1 MSDKCR
7 YSTSDIQDIEMVGN
21 LGIPKS
27 TLDEILL
34 FKGFCSLIKIFKF
47 SFFKFSFK
55 NGDIFKINCL
65 IFKNIFGLLI
75 KMKIKGFT
83 NIDYFRYT

>member
-7 YSTSDIQDIEMVGN
+7 YSTSDIKDIEMVGN

-47 SFFKFSFK
+47 SFKK
-55 NGDIFKINCL
+55 GDIFKINCL

>member
-1 MSDKCR
+1 
-7 YSTSDIQDIEMVGN
+7 MVGN

-34 FKGFCSLIKIFKF
+34 FKGFCSLIKI
-47 SFFKFSFK
+47 FKFSFK

>member
-34 FKGFCSLIKIFKF
+34 FKGFCSLIK
-47 SFFKFSFK
+47 
-55 NGDIFKINCL
+55 
-65 IFKNIFGLLI
+65 
-75 KMKIKGFT
+75 MKIKGFT

>member
-7 YSTSDIQDIEMVGN
+7 YATSDIQDIEMVGN

-34 FKGFCSLIKIFKF
+34 FKGFCSLIKI
-47 SFFKFSFK
+47 FKFSFK

>member
-47 SFFKFSFK
+47 SFK
-55 NGDIFKINCL
+55 NGIFLK
-65 IFKNIFGLLI
+65 
-75 KMKIKGFT
+75 
-83 NIDYFRYT
+83 